1 MLRKTAL
8 NRRTR
13 YIFNCCQPPATF
25 TISSMSNPFNSEVD
39 GRCYR
44 FSHLVLIYD
53 REVKGRKRCEWK
65 ARHQVNEPSY
75 SLPYPIFGREPSVW
89 NTETRAPYGDEA
101 TLTCGPSALPTG
113 AMLEQLRPWSLRT
126 RRLYVLSHRFWR
138 ACPCL
143 GLFPTMFLLECSG

>member
-1 MLRKTAL
+1 M
-8 NRRTR
+8 
-13 YIFNCCQPPATF
+13 FNCCQPPPATF

-44 FSHLVLIYD
+44 FSHLVLIYN
-53 REVKGRKRCEWK
+53 RKFRGGKKCK
-65 ARHQVNEPSY
+65 TKVRHQVNDSSCPF
-75 SLPYPIFGREPSVW
+75 PYPFLRWETSVY
-89 NTETRAPYGDEA
+89 NTETRAPYGDEG

-113 AMLEQLRPWSLRT
+113 TISEQLRPSSLRT
-126 RRLYVLSHRFWR
+126 RRLYVLSHRFCR